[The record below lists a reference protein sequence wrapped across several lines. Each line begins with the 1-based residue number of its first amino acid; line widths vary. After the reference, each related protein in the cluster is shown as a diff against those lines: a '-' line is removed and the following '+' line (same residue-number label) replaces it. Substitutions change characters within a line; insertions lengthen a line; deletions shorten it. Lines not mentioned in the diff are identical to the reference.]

1 MDGAGTTA
9 ANGGI
14 GAIRFVS
21 NGSTSAGA
29 RGRCSGWNIGSGA
42 IELRT
47 RPPRR
52 RRRRRKRKISTQNW
66 PRLGAGRGG
75 GGGCTAGLRVQGAPL
90 PTIRS
95 SWPGFVRPWS
105 GCEYPHPQ
113 TPPLCAP
120 PQAAFTHGQSV
131 GAGAV
136 SRRIQRWGTR
146 CGPLLRPQI
155 GTGAR
160 GGWYPH
166 WDAMA
171 AIPSPVATAL
181 TPISLAPRPS
191 NTLKTRHFGLP
202 QQSPQIQ
209 RGREQGRSPGGVLV
223 FAG

>member
-1 MDGAGTTA
+1 MVVRARVREADAR
-9 ANGGI
+9 GGI
-14 GAIRFVS
+14 LAAGRL
-21 NGSTSAGA
+21 NSAPA
-29 RGRCSGWNIGSGA
+29 PPAAAAAAERGRFRHKIG
-42 IELRT
+42 
-47 RPPRR
+47 PV
-52 RRRRRKRKISTQNW
+52 W
-66 PRLGAGRGG
+66 GRGEG

-95 SWPGFVRPWS
+95 SWPGFGRPWP

-146 CGPLLRPQI
+146 CGPRLRPQI

-160 GGWYPH
+160 GGGTRIGMQWRRS
-166 WDAMA
+166 
-171 AIPSPVATAL
+171 PSPVATAL